1 MALNVTQL
9 LEKVYEINASDLY
22 LTINTPPVLRINGAL
37 NALEGYD
44 KMKVED
50 IEFFLSQVLSQEQK
64 DLLDLNKEV
73 DFSVALGN
81 KTRFRVNAFY
91 QKGYPAVAL
100 RLVPMII
107 PSLESLNLPKA
118 IEHICEL
125 RQGLV
130 LVVGPSGQGKSTT
143 IASMIDRINETRSEH
158 IITIED
164 PIEYMFVNKKS
175 IIEQREMYL
184 DTHSWSVALKSVL
197 RQDPNIVFIGE
208 MRDFDTI
215 SSAITIAET
224 GHLVFATLHTNSAA
238 QTIDR
243 IIDAFPEEQ
252 QKLVRVQLSQIVE
265 AVISMRLLPSAQKGR
280 APIIE
285 LLLGSDAVK
294 NLIREGKTYQLDN
307 VITTSMHVGMVSLEQ
322 SLAESVNKG
331 WIEESE
337 ALRTTTKPDIL
348 RRMLGQTK

>member
-22 LTINTPPVLRINGAL
+22 LTINTPPILRINGTL

-44 KMKVED
+44 KMKIED

-100 RLVPMII
+100 RLIPMTI
-107 PSLESLNLPKA
+107 PSLDSLNLPKA

-143 IASMIDRINETRSEH
+143 IASMIDQINETRSEH

-175 IIEQREMYL
+175 IVDQREMYL

-224 GHLVFATLHTNSAA
+224 GHLVFATLHTNSAS

-252 QKLVRVQLSQIVE
+252 QKLVRVQLSQIIE

-280 APIIE
+280 VPVVE

-294 NLIREGKTYQLDN
+294 NQIREGKTYQLDN
-307 VITTSMHVGMVSLEQ
+307 VITTSIHLGMMSLEQ
-322 SLAESVNKG
+322 SLAEVVNKG
-331 WIEESE
+331 WVDVSE
-337 ALRTTTKPDIL
+337 AIRTTTKPDIL